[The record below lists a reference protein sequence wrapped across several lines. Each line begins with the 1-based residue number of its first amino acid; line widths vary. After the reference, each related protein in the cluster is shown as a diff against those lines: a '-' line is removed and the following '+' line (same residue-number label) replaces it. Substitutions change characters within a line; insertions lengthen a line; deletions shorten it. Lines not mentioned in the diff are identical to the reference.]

1 MQYVNTTVESLV
13 GTHTVMQYGDK
24 IVEGLFAHTL

>member
-13 GTHTVMQYGDK
+13 GTNTVMQYGDT